1 MAQPHYEAV
10 GGQSLD
16 IPLSPLFAGYSSAAM
31 FTVTGAG
38 ASVHGNVLIVTAPS
52 EEAVMNF
59 EVKCEE
65 GEYSFTRTV
74 NVRVLGTST
83 GISDIALD
91 GGVPAEGKS
100 AAYNLNGQ
108 RVTSSARGII
118 ITNGRK
124 TVK

>member
-1 MAQPHYEAV
+1 M
-10 GGQSLD
+10 S
-16 IPLSPLFAGYSSAAM
+16 
-31 FTVTGAG
+31 
-38 ASVHGNVLIVTAPS
+38 
-52 EEAVMNF
+52 F

-65 GEYSFTRTV
+65 GEYAFTRTV

-91 GGVPAEGKS
+91 GGAPVEGKP